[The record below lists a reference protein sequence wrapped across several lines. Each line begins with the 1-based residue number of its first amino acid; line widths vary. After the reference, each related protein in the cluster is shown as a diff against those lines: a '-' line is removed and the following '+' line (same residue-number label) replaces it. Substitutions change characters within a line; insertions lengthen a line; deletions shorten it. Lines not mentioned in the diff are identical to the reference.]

1 MNFFVGG
8 AAGFPVSV
16 VTELFCGGHR
26 RRGCWCALL
35 TSTSALSV
43 ISGGSVVGNR
53 EQSPELLQKIALRL
67 SVEEDDPGAFFYI
80 DTSASVT
87 RRLGCGWAVA
97 AGLRVCWASGP

>member
-1 MNFFVGG
+1 M

-16 VTELFCGGHR
+16 VTGLFCGGHR
-26 RRGCWCALL
+26 RPGCWCALL

-97 AGLRVCWASGP
+97 AGLRVCWASGL